1 MPQNLIKTEILRHQ
15 EAFDYYYS
23 LSPKRNYTIV
33 AEKFAV
39 SRTSIR
45 KWSASFGWP
54 GRVAARDKKNA
65 KAIVKKTDAKI
76 VNQDSQNIKI
86 ARAAIK
92 VFAQSLI
99 GHVEHTCKCGEVV
112 RIPVPQ
118 AKLTADQFDK
128 MVRLD
133 RFILGEPDSRPEN
146 KLIIEYRDPLPRAKP
161 VESEVVDG

>member
-1 MPQNLIKTEILRHQ
+1 MGEKR
-15 EAFDYYYS
+15 S
-23 LSPKRNYTIV
+23 LSKVGKKFNVSAQSLAKWRRSFDWDRRTKERDERNALAV
-33 AEKFAV
+33 A
-39 SRTSIR
+39 
-45 KWSASFGWP
+45 
-54 GRVAARDKKNA
+54 
-65 KAIVKKTDAKI
+65 KKTDSQI
-76 VNQDSQNIKI
+76 VNQDAQNIKI

-99 GHVEHTCKCGEVV
+99 GYVEHTCKCGEVI
-112 RIPVPQ
+112 RIPLPK

-161 VESEVVDG
+161 VKSKEMENE